1 MSFCYEQI
9 FVKRK
14 KSKKSFS
21 HILLFLPSQNLQKLQ
36 FYSIKISYIKEQ
48 NKLVP
53 YFKKEGT

>member
-1 MSFCYEQI
+1 MNKFLSNE
-9 FVKRK
+9 KK